1 MTNTLILS
9 ACVILI
15 AASQIITNV
24 TAVRERKSL
33 NKGIQDLTIRTHRL
47 EHPDEPKKFRR
58 NAGEIAVDVSMNKEE
73 FDEQL
78 DQITEDLDAVY
89 NEAAET
95 LKTVREIRAE
105 LELLPA
111 IREATKGQMEQE
123 TGFRLLGRELLE
135 KDSKPAITHKLFE
148 ALQLCRYTDGI
159 TDMQYIKRNGDE
171 HVLAIYGERRK
182 RIDVTTDSG
191 FALIKDVIKG
201 IEEADYE

>member
-1 MTNTLILS
+1 MNTLLLS
-9 ACVILI
+9 ACIIILAAAVIATNI
-15 AASQIITNV
+15 ATR
-24 TAVRERKSL
+24 REGKFLKERTD
-33 NKGIQDLTIRTHRL
+33 DLLLRTHHL
-47 EHPDEPKKFRR
+47 EHPEKPKKFMTS
-58 NAGEIAVDVSMNKEE
+58 AGEISINVEINKEE

-111 IREATKGQMEQE
+111 KEEATEGRMDPEP
-123 TGFRLLGRELLE
+123 GFRLLGRELQE

-148 ALQLCRYTDGI
+148 ALQLCRYTDEI

-182 RIDVTTDSG
+182 RIDVTADSG